1 MAIQEHARLDGFANN
16 PQNYLLDWARRTGN
30 VANMANY
37 TVEVRQDD
45 STGLV
50 YGYIHDVADTPVSV
64 DPAIP
69 APIDLAPGD
78 PVVAIEN
85 QQAV

>member
-1 MAIQEHARLDGFANN
+1 MAIQESSRLDTFGNR

-85 QQAV
+85 QEAV